1 MPPTIS
7 APTIITAHSNADFD
21 CLSSMVA
28 AQLLYPEA
36 SLVFPGSQEQSIRNF
51 FIQSTTYLLNF
62 QQFKDIDPDSVQRL
76 VVCDTRQRSRLPHVA
91 PLLEREAD
99 LEIHVYD
106 HHPDTDEDLAAT
118 YEAVHLWGSTVAVL
132 VRELRLRGLE
142 PDAERATLMG
152 LGLYEDTGSFTFD
165 STTVQDLEAGA
176 WLRGRGMDVTV
187 ISDFLSK
194 EISSEQVGIL
204 NSLLNSATIHN
215 FDGVEVCFARV
226 SVDRYVRDFALLV
239 HKMME
244 IEQHKTVFAL
254 ALMQDRVHIAARS
267 RDPYVDVGTICSS
280 LGGGGH
286 SYAASATVKDKTPA
300 QIEDELFGLLYS
312 HIHPQLRVRS
322 LMSSPPVAVNSTQDI
337 DTACT
342 VMTRF
347 GLKAIPVLD
356 AETGECRGI
365 LEHQL
370 ASRASAH
377 GLGRFEIQEYMRRN
391 ISVLSPEDS
400 LYQVV
405 EIIIE
410 QGQRLVPVLEQDR
423 LVGVVTRTDL
433 INWLVE
439 EPARIPES
447 ISKQRLQERKVA
459 SLMRNRLPAE
469 VFELLQRLG
478 RMAGEMGYTAY
489 AVGGFVR
496 DILLQQPNLDLD
508 LVIEGDGIKFAAQI
522 VRVMGGRYRSH
533 SKFRTAV
540 VILPDGWRIDVA
552 TARLEYYEHPA
563 ALPTVELSS
572 IKMDLV
578 RRDFTINALAIQ
590 LNPGHFG
597 ELVDFFGG
605 QKDIKERII
614 RVLHSLSFV
623 DDPTRILRAV
633 RFEQRFDFRIGTQTE
648 RLIKNALRLNMFHKL
663 SGSRIF
669 QELGLILEE
678 SDPLSCLRRL
688 EELGIP
694 ENIHPLLR
702 ITERKEQILEE
713 VARVLDWYALL
724 YESPTPEVW
733 KVFLLGFCE
742 GHTSEEC
749 RTLLKRLQF
758 SSKQEEAFV
767 QLLEDMHAARKELV
781 NWEHGEQRLSDLFF
795 ILANLSIEA
804 ELYVMATGK
813 TELIRKQ
820 LSHYLSRLK
829 NTRIEVSGNDLKTM
843 GLTPGP
849 AYSRVLN
856 EVLRAKLD
864 GEAPDRQ
871 SQLNLAL
878 ELVREEEAPKARNS
892 GEGSGSA

>member
-1 MPPTIS
+1 MPGTIS
-7 APTIITAHSNADFD
+7 APTLITAHSNADFD

-28 AQLLYPEA
+28 AKLLYPEA
-36 SLVFPGSQEQSIRNF
+36 VLVFPGSQEQTIRNF

-91 PLLEREAD
+91 PLLEREAS
-99 LEIHVYD
+99 LEIHVFD
-106 HHPDTDEDLAAT
+106 HHPDTDEDLEAT
-118 YEAVHLWGSTVAVL
+118 YQVVHLWGSTVAVL
-132 VRELRLRGLE
+132 VREMQQKGIA
-142 PDAERATLMG
+142 PDADRATLMG

-165 STTVQDLEAGA
+165 STTVQDLEAAA
-176 WLRGRGMDVTV
+176 WLRGRGMDVSV

-267 RDPYVDVGTICSS
+267 RDPYVDVGTICTS

-286 SYAASATVKDKTPA
+286 AYAASATVKDKTPA
-300 QIEDELFGLLYS
+300 QIEDEIFGLLYS

-322 LMSSPPVAVNSTQDI
+322 LMSSPPVSVNGDQDI

-347 GLKAIPVLD
+347 GLKAVPVLD
-356 AETGECRGI
+356 QETGECQGI

-370 ASRASAH
+370 ANRASSH
-377 GLGRFEIQEYMRRN
+377 GLGGFEIQEYMRRD
-391 ISVLSPEDS
+391 ITALSPGDS

-405 EIIIE
+405 EVIIE
-410 QGQRLVPVLEQDR
+410 QGQRLVPVLEQGR
-423 LVGVVTRTDL
+423 LIGVVTRTDL

-447 ISKQRLQERKVA
+447 ISRHRMQERKVG
-459 SLMRNRLPAE
+459 SLMRNRLPGA
-469 VFELLQRLG
+469 VYELLQQLG
-478 RMAGEMGYTAY
+478 RMARDMEYTAY

-496 DILLQQPNLDLD
+496 DILLHQTNLDLD
-508 LVIEGDGIKFAAQI
+508 LVIEGDGIEFAARI
-522 VRVMGGRYRSH
+522 VRELGGRYRSH
-533 SKFRTAV
+533 KKFRTAV
-540 VILPDGWRIDVA
+540 VILPDGQRIDVA

-605 QKDIKERII
+605 QKDIKERVI

-623 DDPTRILRAV
+623 EDPTRILRAV
-633 RFEQRFDFRIGTQTE
+633 RFEQRFAFRIGNQTE
-648 RLIKNALRLNMFHKL
+648 RLIKNALSLNMFHRL

-669 QELGLILEE
+669 QEFVLILDE

-688 EELGIP
+688 EELGVP
-694 ENIHPLLR
+694 ENIHPLLQ
-702 ITERKEQILEE
+702 ITHRKEQILEE

-724 YESPTPEVW
+724 YETPRPERW
-733 KVFLLGFCE
+733 KVFLLGLCE
-742 GHTSEEC
+742 GHNTGEC

-758 SSKQEEAFV
+758 SSKQEEGFV
-767 QLLEDMHAARKELV
+767 RLVQDVHSARKELMD
-781 NWEHGEQRLSDLFF
+781 WQSREQKPSDLYF
-795 ILANLSIEA
+795 ILARLSIEA

-820 LSHYLSRLK
+820 LSHHLSRLK
-829 NTRIEVSGNDLKTM
+829 NTRIEISGNDLKSM

-849 AYSRVLN
+849 AYSRILN
-856 EVLRAKLD
+856 RVLRAKLD
-864 GEAPDRQ
+864 GEATDRQ
-871 SQLNLAL
+871 AQLNLAL
-878 ELVREEEAPKARNS
+878 ELVREEEVQ
-892 GEGSGSA
+892 